1 MSNARDKANIPALNF
16 SSTGIDDNATS
27 TAITIDSSE
36 RVGINTTSQGSLYG
50 GANNLVVGG
59 GSANAGMSIYTGTS
73 NVGRLFFADGT
84 SGSARYSGFLE
95 YNHSND
101 GLQIG
106 VNGSTK
112 IKVDSSGNVG
122 IGTTNPAFSAGKGL
136 RIENSG
142 TATLRLQ
149 DAGVHGFEIRA
160 SSTEAEFS
168 SANAKPFTF
177 DTGGSERMRI
187 DSSGNVGIGTSS
199 PSNKLDVVSGAL
211 TNSFDS
217 SFYGLKIVNSTT
229 NPARIN
235 LQNSQGTA
243 VIDANNNLLR
253 FRGSGGADDMVIDS
267 SGNVGIGTSSPSAS
281 YKLDVS
287 GAIRGTALRVYDT
300 TPSLIIHSSNSALGT
315 NDSIGQLT
323 FNTSDSTT
331 PGGGGIVSTIETYST
346 TTNGSDYALK
356 ISKREGSGGGECS
369 INMGGS
375 STGSISFGTNT
386 SGNATTRM
394 TIAKDGKVGIN
405 TTSPYGKFEV
415 HSGGGGTNYTGSSAI
430 KSGVT
435 WGSEASSHTID
446 LWNYNE
452 ADNTSGMLLV
462 HAKADSSKCGTLM
475 LLFTKRVGQTVKI
488 TTVSSKLDGMS
499 TFSASTSANDIIIS
513 TDSDCAICWQSYY
526 GV

>member
-1 MSNARDKANIPALNF
+1 MASILKVDTIQDQAGNNIISENANVITIGASGDTITVPAGATVSGF
-16 SSTGIDDNATS
+16 TSAGIDDNATS
-27 TAITIDSSE
+27 TAITIQS
-36 RVGINTTSQGSLYG
+36 
-50 GANNLVVGG
+50 
-59 GSANAGMSIYTGTS
+59 
-73 NVGRLFFADGT
+73 DG
-84 SGSARYSGFLE
+84 
-95 YNHSND
+95 D
-101 GLQIG
+101 
-106 VNGSTK
+106 
-112 IKVDSSGNVG
+112 VG
-122 IGTTNPAFSAGKGL
+122 IGTTNPTFSSGKGL

-199 PSNKLDVVSGAL
+199 PS
-211 TNSFDS
+211 
-217 SFYGLKIVNSTT
+217 
-229 NPARIN
+229 
-235 LQNSQGTA
+235 
-243 VIDANNNLLR
+243 
-253 FRGSGGADDMVIDS
+253 
-267 SGNVGIGTSSPSAS
+267 AS

-300 TPSLIIHSSNSALGT
+300 TPSLTIHSSNSSLGAS
-315 NDSIGQLT
+315 DSIGALY

-346 TTNGSDYALK
+346 TSNGSDYALK
-356 ISKREGSGGGECS
+356 ISKREGSGGGECV
-369 INMGGS
+369 INMGGA
-375 STGSISFGTNT
+375 STGNISFGTNT
-386 SGNATTRM
+386 SGSATTRM

-499 TFSASTSANDIIIS
+499 TFSASTSGNDIIIS